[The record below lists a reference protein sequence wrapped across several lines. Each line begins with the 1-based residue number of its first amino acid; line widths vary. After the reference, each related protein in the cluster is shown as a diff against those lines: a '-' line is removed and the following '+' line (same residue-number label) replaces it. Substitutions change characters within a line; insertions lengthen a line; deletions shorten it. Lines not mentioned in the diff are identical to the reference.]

1 MRRALF
7 GLVGVCVVAAC
18 QAPAPSAPTT
28 TPLPTFTPAPEGP
41 TPVPVVVQ
49 AVAPQPAPQPA
60 VNPGPAPSPASLPL
74 SLLAGRSGADLRV
87 SLDVL
92 LNEHAYFSA
101 IAIESASAARLD
113 EQIGVSSM
121 LDDNAATLA
130 GIVAALKGP
139 SVAQNLLEAWSGQ
152 TMDLVSY
159 AQGQPSSPDAHLA
172 TIADSLAT
180 GDFAPVDASSA
191 LHRRYGLLQAFAD
204 TARTHDST
212 ATAKQLAN
220 LLAASDDLAH
230 PLASAMA
237 PQLPALLPATT
248 DGSDVDVRLRLDSD
262 LTTWTLL
269 TAAAAE
275 ASADRRSNDEQALTA
290 AAAATSEDLATELNS
305 ALSSNVGSA
314 VSDRLRA
321 QTDAYVSAAAG
332 NNRQQAAADIDRLR
346 GEIDGVLSGANPLL
360 APGLLNAQL
369 RASNQPLL
377 SAADAFAA
385 RDFGTAF
392 ARVHAAVRQ
401 TQKPAET
408 LALAI
413 IDRYP
418 ARYLVL
424 TTPTPGPAP

>member
-1 MRRALF
+1 VRRAVLS
-7 GLVGVCVVAAC
+7 LIGVCFIAAC
-18 QAPAPSAPTT
+18 QAPAPLAPIT
-28 TPLPTFTPAPEGP
+28 TPLPTFTPAPDSP

-49 AVAPQPAPQPA
+49 AVVPQPAAQPA

-74 SLLAGRSGADLRV
+74 SLLAGRSGTDLRV
-87 SLDVL
+87 SLNVL
-92 LNEHAYFSA
+92 LDEQAFFSA
-101 IAIESASAARLD
+101 FAIESASAARLD

-121 LDDNAATLA
+121 LDDDAATLA

-139 SVAQNLLEAWSGQ
+139 SVAQNLLEAWRAEAG
-152 TMDLVSY
+152 DLVSY
-159 AQGQPSSPDAHLA
+159 TQGQPSNPETHLA
-172 TIADSLAT
+172 AIADNLAT
-180 GDFAPVDASSA
+180 GQFTAAEASSA
-191 LHRRYGLLQAFAD
+191 LHRRYGLLQSFAD

-212 ATAKQLAN
+212 AMAQQLAN
-220 LLAASDDLAH
+220 LLAVSDDLAH

-248 DGSDVDVRLRLDSD
+248 DGSDVDVRLRLDAD
-262 LTTWTLL
+262 LTRWALL

-275 ASADRRSNDEQALTA
+275 ASADNRSTDEQAFTA
-290 AAAATSEDLATELNS
+290 AAAATSEDLATEVNS
-305 ALSSNVGSA
+305 DLSSNVGSA

-346 GEIDGVLSGANPLL
+346 GEIDAVLSGADPLL

-377 SAADAFAA
+377 SAADAFAT
-385 RDFGTAF
+385 RDFATAF
-392 ARVHAAVRQ
+392 ARVHEAVRQ
-401 TQKPAET
+401 SQKPAET

-418 ARYLVL
+418 AKYLIL
-424 TTPTPGPAP
+424 TTPTPAP